1 MNIEELNQKM
11 KVAIFDM
18 DGTIVDSLPFFK
30 KFWRIVGKKYYN
42 DPDFYP
48 PLYIDKTIRT
58 TPLVESAY
66 FMRRELGLACSDDE
80 FLDLVVKVM
89 DDFYAKDAKLK
100 VGVLEYLTYLRAK
113 GIRAC
118 VASASSVE
126 YIKYNLEKYGIA
138 DMFDF
143 VISCV
148 DIGSGKDKPDIY
160 LAALER
166 FGSSLDQTCVFEDS
180 FVALETAKRAGFIT
194 VGIHDNGNYDHDK
207 LMAASDY
214 YLADG
219 MTFNDLICK

>member
-1 MNIEELNQKM
+1 
-11 KVAIFDM
+11 
-18 DGTIVDSLPFFK
+18 
-30 KFWRIVGKKYYN
+30 
-42 DPDFYP
+42 
-48 PLYIDKTIRT
+48 
-58 TPLVESAY
+58 
-66 FMRRELGLACSDDE
+66 
-80 FLDLVVKVM
+80 
-89 DDFYAKDAKLK
+89 
-100 VGVLEYLTYLRAK
+100 
-113 GIRAC
+113 
-118 VASASSVE
+118 
-126 YIKYNLEKYGIA
+126 
-138 DMFDF
+138 MFDF

-166 FGSSLDQTCVFEDS
+166 FGSSLEQTCVFEDS